1 MPRQY
6 RFALGY
12 RSFMMTVGQ
21 TLNIFSIS
29 LLPLSMLTIVQNTQA
44 FWTVLLGFMINKER
58 FLKIELVG
66 ILACF
71 VGVVMMAA
79 SGLEA

>member
-1 MPRQY
+1 
-6 RFALGY
+6 
-12 RSFMMTVGQ
+12 
-21 TLNIFSIS
+21 
-29 LLPLSMLTIVQNTQA
+29 MLTIVQNTQA

-79 SGLEA
+79 SGLEAENK